1 MHKAIASAI
10 CALVLIAATSEPA
23 EARRGRFVTSLIA
36 RGATHATTPGTTA
49 PTSAPKTYGPDVLSV
64 QQLTDCLR
72 KADQLD
78 RNDGSVGSDRELVRA
93 KFSQVDSLKS
103 EIDRSEATLNRSS
116 QSAIDRLNAAV
127 RRYNAMVGEARS
139 MQTAFNQRIEAHNSD
154 VNAYNAACAKRYYA
168 DDLDAAKLAAGLQ

>member
-1 MHKAIASAI
+1 MHKAIASAV

-36 RGATHATTPGTTA
+36 RGATHATTHGTTT
-49 PTSAPKTYGPDVLSV
+49 PTSAKTYGADVLSV

-72 KADQLD
+72 KAEQLD
-78 RNDGSVGSDRELVRA
+78 RNDGSVESDRELVRA

-116 QSAIDRLNAAV
+116 QSAIDRFNAAV
-127 RRYNAMVGEARS
+127 RRYNAIVGEARS

-168 DDLDAAKLAAGLQ
+168 DDLDAAKRAAGLQ